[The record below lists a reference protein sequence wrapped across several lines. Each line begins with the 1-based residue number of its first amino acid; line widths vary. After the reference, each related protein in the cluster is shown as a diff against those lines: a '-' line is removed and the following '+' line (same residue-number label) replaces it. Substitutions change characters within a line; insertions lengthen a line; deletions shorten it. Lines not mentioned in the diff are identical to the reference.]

1 MDSNHELNRFL
12 KPHQVSVRPAC
23 ADMKGATISATLL
36 GCLER
41 WRKYGVQQ

>member
-1 MDSNHELNRFL
+1 
-12 KPHQVSVRPAC
+12 
-23 ADMKGATISATLL
+23 MKGATISATLL